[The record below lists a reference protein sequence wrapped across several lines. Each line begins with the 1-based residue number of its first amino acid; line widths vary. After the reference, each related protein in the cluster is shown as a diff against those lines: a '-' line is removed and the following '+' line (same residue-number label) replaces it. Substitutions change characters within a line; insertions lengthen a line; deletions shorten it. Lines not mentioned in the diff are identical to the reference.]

1 MPHVE
6 MVGIAFADFGIALL
20 VAAGLAKA
28 LGPEDQAIVADLELD
43 VAADRLDIER
53 IVVIPR
59 MDVGLVRGGRRGELV
74 DQRQQSAR
82 TQLLRVEVKRK
93 IGRASC
99 RERVCQYVKLSLDAV
114 SLQNNKY
121 TIKKKNYN

>member
-74 DQRQQSAR
+74 DQRQQSDR
-82 TQLLRVEVKRK
+82 KSVVEGKSVSVRVDSGVR
-93 IGRASC
+93 R
-99 RERVCQYVKLSLDAV
+99 
-114 SLQNNKY
+114 
-121 TIKKKNYN
+121 TIKKKKKKTQ

>member
-20 VAAGLAKA
+20 VAARLAEA

-53 IVVIPR
+53 IVRVPR
-59 MDVGLVRGGRRGELV
+59 MDVGLVRGGRRGKLV
-74 DQRQQSAR
+74 DQRQLSAR
-82 TQLLRVEVKRK
+82 TQILRM
-93 IGRASC
+93 
-99 RERVCQYVKLSLDAV
+99 
-114 SLQNNKY
+114 
-121 TIKKKNYN
+121 

>member
-28 LGPEDQAIVADLELD
+28 RGPEDQAIVADLELD
-43 VAADRLDIER
+43 VAADRLDTER

-74 DQRQQSAR
+74 EQRKQSTR
-82 TQLLRVEVKRK
+82 SQPSRVEAH
-93 IGRASC
+93 IT
-99 RERVCQYVKLSLDAV
+99 EQRVDGQECGSTRRSRGPAPK
-114 SLQNNKY
+114 
-121 TIKKKNYN
+121 

>member
-82 TQLLRVEVKRK
+82 TQLLSSAERRVGKACVSTC
-93 IGRASC
+93 RARWSA
-99 RERVCQYVKLSLDAV
+99 YH
-114 SLQNNKY
+114 
-121 TIKKKNYN
+121 

>member
-1 MPHVE
+1 MFSSRRRQTRCALVTGVQTCALP
-6 MVGIAFADFGIALL
+6 IFALL

-82 TQLLRVEVKRK
+82 TQLLDRK
-93 IGRASC
+93 STRLNS
-99 RERVCQYVKLSLDAV
+99 SH
-114 SLQNNKY
+114 
-121 TIKKKNYN
+121 

>member
-82 TQLLRVEVKRK
+82 TQLLRVEAKRMEQDRK
-93 IGRASC
+93 STRLNS
-99 RERVCQYVKLSLDAV
+99 SH
-114 SLQNNKY
+114 
-121 TIKKKNYN
+121 

>member
-59 MDVGLVRGGRRGELV
+59 MDVGLVSGGRRGELV

-82 TQLLRVEVKRK
+82 PQLLRVEAKSSEE
-93 IGRASC
+93 GRVGKAF
-99 RERVCQYVKLSLDAV
+99 VCTGQSRGSTYP
-114 SLQNNKY
+114 
-121 TIKKKNYN
+121 